1 MWSLLFLKN
10 AIMYVQAYE
19 NIYILL
25 MSRLGNWMTG
35 SKNFIIYYK
44 KMIVSHKY
52 SIRGMFAIV
61 AVRKIT
67 VALLIYVTITR
78 N

>member
-1 MWSLLFLKN
+1 
-10 AIMYVQAYE
+10 
-19 NIYILL
+19 
-25 MSRLGNWMTG
+25 MTG

-52 SIRGMFAIV
+52 SIRGMFTIV

>member
-1 MWSLLFLKN
+1 
-10 AIMYVQAYE
+10 
-19 NIYILL
+19 
-25 MSRLGNWMTG
+25 MTG

>member
-19 NIYILL
+19 NTYILL